1 MIRRYTVT
9 ENVVSILIALG
20 IGSVICYNA
29 NEARKAVKPV
39 IVPYAYSS
47 YEREVALE
55 RQKEQEE
62 IEAIINYK
70 PTNIVATNVTEIS
83 EEVVTEPAT
92 VETETVKEAY
102 FSGYTQQ
109 DIYLVGNTTFREV
122 GVLFSRL
129 PREEAKKAA
138 RLTASCLINRAKMNY
153 KNLGSSIQ
161 AQLDP
166 NQYAS
171 SSLVKNTKDDEVPE
185 IFYEIA
191 ESILRDGPEV
201 SEKLIFQSEFSQ
213 GKVIEHI
220 DNQYFGLKE

>member
-9 ENVVSILIALG
+9 ENVASILIALG

-29 NEARKAVKPV
+29 NEARKAVEPV
-39 IVPYAYSS
+39 IVSYDCS

-55 RQKEQEE
+55 RQREQEE

-83 EEVVTEPAT
+83 EEAVTEP

-109 DIYLVGNTTFREV
+109 DIYLVGNATFREV

-129 PREEAKKAA
+129 PREDAEKAA
-138 RLTASCLINRAKMNY
+138 RLTASCLVNRAKMNY

-161 AQLDP
+161 AQLNP
-166 NQYAS
+166 NQYESA
-171 SSLVKNTKDDEVPE
+171 SLVTNTKDDEVPE
-185 IFYEIA
+185 LFYEIA

-201 SEKLIFQSEFSQ
+201 SEKLIFQSEFAQ

>member
-55 RQKEQEE
+55 RQREQEE

-70 PTNIVATNVTEIS
+70 PTAIVTANVTDIS
-83 EEVVTEPAT
+83 EEVVTEP
-92 VETETVKEAY
+92 VEAEKEAY

-129 PREEAKKAA
+129 SKEDAEKAA
-138 RLTASCLINRAKMNY
+138 RLTASCLVNRAKMNY

-171 SSLVKNTKDDEVPE
+171 ASLVKNTKDDEVPE

-201 SEKLIFQSEFSQ
+201 SEKLIFQSEFAQ

-220 DNQYFGLKE
+220 DNQYFGLQ

>member
-29 NEARKAVKPV
+29 NEARKAVEPV
-39 IVPYAYSS
+39 IVSYDCS

-55 RQKEQEE
+55 RQREQEE

-70 PTNIVATNVTEIS
+70 TTAVVTANVADVS
-83 EEVVTEPAT
+83 EEVVTEPI

-129 PREEAKKAA
+129 PREDAEKAA
-138 RLTASCLINRAKMNY
+138 RLTASCLVNRAKMNY

-166 NQYAS
+166 NQYESA
-171 SSLVKNTKDDEVPE
+171 SLVKNTKDDEVPE

-201 SEKLIFQSEFSQ
+201 SEKLIFQSEFAQ

>member
-1 MIRRYTVT
+1 MRRYTVT

-47 YEREVALE
+47 YEREVAIE
-55 RQKEQEE
+55 RQREQEE

-83 EEVVTEPAT
+83 EEVVTEPI
-92 VETETVKEAY
+92 VETEKEKEAY
-102 FSGYTQQ
+102 FLGYTQQ

-129 PREEAKKAA
+129 PREEAEKAA
-138 RLTASCLINRAKMNY
+138 RLTASCLVNRAKMNY

-171 SSLVKNTKDDEVPE
+171 ASLVKNTKDDEVPE

-201 SEKLIFQSEFSQ
+201 SEKLIFQSEFAQ

-220 DNQYFGLKE
+220 DNQYFGLQ

>member
-39 IVPYAYSS
+39 IVSYDYS

-55 RQKEQEE
+55 RQREQEE

-70 PTNIVATNVTEIS
+70 PTAIVTANVTDIS
-83 EEVVTEPAT
+83 EEVVTEP
-92 VETETVKEAY
+92 VEAEKEDY

-122 GVLFSRL
+122 GVLFGRL

-138 RLTASCLINRAKMNY
+138 RLTASCLVNRAKMNY

-171 SSLVKNTKDDEVPE
+171 ASLVKNTKDDEVPE

-201 SEKLIFQSEFSQ
+201 SEKLIFQSEFAQ

-220 DNQYFGLKE
+220 DNQYFGLQ

>member
-39 IVPYAYSS
+39 IVSYDYS

-55 RQKEQEE
+55 RQREQEE

-70 PTNIVATNVTEIS
+70 PTAIVTANVTDIS
-83 EEVVTEPAT
+83 EEVAEP
-92 VETETVKEAY
+92 VEAEKEAY

-122 GVLFSRL
+122 GVLFGRL
-129 PREEAKKAA
+129 PREEAEKAA
-138 RLTASCLINRAKMNY
+138 RLTASCLVNRAKMNY

-171 SSLVKNTKDDEVPE
+171 ASLVTNTKDDEVPE

-201 SEKLIFQSEFSQ
+201 SEKLVFQSEFEQ
-213 GKVIEHI
+213 GQVIEHI
-220 DNQYFGLKE
+220 DNQYFGLQ